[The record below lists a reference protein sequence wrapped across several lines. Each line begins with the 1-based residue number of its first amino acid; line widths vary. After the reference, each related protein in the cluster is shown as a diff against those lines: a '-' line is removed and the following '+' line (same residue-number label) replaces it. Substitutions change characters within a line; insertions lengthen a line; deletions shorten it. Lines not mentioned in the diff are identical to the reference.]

1 MEDSYSVLARH
12 YDSLMADTDY
22 AGYADFY
29 ERIIE
34 KYAPSQPKRL
44 IDLGCGTGS
53 VSVLLA
59 EKGFEVTGVD
69 LSCEMLSAALK
80 KAPDKHVKAIWK
92 IR

>member
-53 VSVLLA
+53 V
-59 EKGFEVTGVD
+59 
-69 LSCEMLSAALK
+69 
-80 KAPDKHVKAIWK
+80 
-92 IR
+92 